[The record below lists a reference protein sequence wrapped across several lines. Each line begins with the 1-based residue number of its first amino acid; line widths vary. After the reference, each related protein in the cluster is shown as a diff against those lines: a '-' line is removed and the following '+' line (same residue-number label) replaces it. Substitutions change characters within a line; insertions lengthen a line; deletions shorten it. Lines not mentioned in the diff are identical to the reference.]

1 MTDDGGSQPPPIDA
15 DFIGN
20 LDALDR
26 DLGAIEALAAA
37 ALADEPT
44 DRAASLRLA
53 NAPTGLTY
61 DELTRHNRQRR
72 DNQGWGEP
80 AIADLLDAA
89 ALRELDEWRRTQRIS
104 WNRGDLVAVG
114 VAGMIGALANLYDR
128 QVDATVL
135 KGLAW
140 LKKSDLLRQWEKD
153 AARLAIDYTGPKF
166 GGPAHRVLSPGHD
179 IGRFFN
185 ALNQIRTGTFAGTYW
200 EYGTKVTAEG
210 ITTTRSGVPFA
221 QAREPHLAL
230 VLLMKH
236 WAADFVTP
244 MSLPLPGWT
253 LFREMPNRDLRTFA
267 NSAYAGS
274 NTGDGLNLRSGA
286 FTPGLGMVAAEVIIR
301 THTHLSAYQQTQT
314 PRLGTAGRAKQTE
327 MLLAAHAAAG
337 AVSLSKTVAT
347 AAAGGAAVGVRHLN
361 VPVLLRVGRLA
372 IQVRSDAAN
381 RPVEGAPSWT
391 QLLEND
397 AATWALPHAVTI
409 ADLLER
415 QEIGAS
421 TEDLE

>member
-1 MTDDGGSQPPPIDA
+1 MTDHEGDRPTPIDA
-15 DFIGN
+15 DLIGN

-26 DLGAIEALAAA
+26 DLRAIEAFAAA
-37 ALADEPT
+37 ALSDEPT
-44 DRAASLRLA
+44 DHAAALLLA
-53 NAPTGLTY
+53 NAPTGLAY
-61 DELTRHNRQRR
+61 DELTAHNRQRR
-72 DNQGWGEP
+72 DSQGWGEP
-80 AIADLLDAA
+80 ELADLLDAA
-89 ALRELDEWRRTQRIS
+89 ALRELDEWRRAQRIS
-104 WNRGDLVAVG
+104 WNRGDLIAVG
-114 VAGMIGALANLYDR
+114 IAGLVGALANLYDTY
-128 QVDATVL
+128 VDATLL
-135 KGLAW
+135 KGLGW

-185 ALNQIRTGTFAGTYW
+185 ALNQIRTGSFEGSWW
-200 EYGTKVTAEG
+200 EDGKKFVAEG
-210 ITTTRSGVPFA
+210 ITTTRSGAPFV
-221 QAREPHLAL
+221 QAPEPHLAL
-230 VLLMKH
+230 VLLIKH

-267 NSAYAGS
+267 YSAYAGS

-286 FTPGLGMVAAEVIIR
+286 LTPGLGMVAAEVIIR

-314 PRLGTAGRAKQTE
+314 PHLGTAGRAKQTE
-327 MLLAAHAAAG
+327 MLLAAHTAAG
-337 AVSLSKTVAT
+337 AVSLSKTVAISI
-347 AAAGGAAVGVRHLN
+347 AGGAAVGVRHLN

-381 RPVEGAPSWT
+381 RAVDGAPSWH

-397 AATWALPHAVTI
+397 AATWTLPHAITI

-415 QEIGAS
+415 QQMEA
-421 TEDLE
+421 TARNVE